1 MSEDKMPDVIW
12 ARYLTTGTH
21 GIVCEKAGMYHGK
34 NGLNAKKTQY
44 IRADILEQCVEALR
58 KIANFEHD
66 CGCWPCRGQCA
77 SAEALKEVIYNMC
90 DDAKEA
96 LTAYEKMEK

>member
-1 MSEDKMPDVIW
+1 MSKDKMPDVIW

-58 KIANFEHD
+58 QIRSGNHPSFNINRIAD
-66 CGCWPCRGQCA
+66 
-77 SAEALKEVIYNMC
+77 
-90 DDAKEA
+90 EA